1 MFLTIYDISG
11 IQKFIF
17 ATGKLKEQVG
27 GSNIVHKIM
36 YETLPSL
43 LNDEGVVDEGWREL
57 DYNPFDFSRKKIKG
71 NVVYIGGG
79 NAMAAF
85 EDEATMMKVTREM
98 QKEVYK
104 LTAGNIRLCYAKV
117 EVLDKEQKYGD
128 IYQALVAN
136 MALFKQTHSAVS
148 STGGFAINALDVNTG
163 EPVVRCQDGEVR
175 AASLKSKRNNADD
188 GKLLI
193 MDKLD
198 FTKHFEKHRNPDDK
212 SFVAVAHIDGNS
224 MGKNI
229 QAFIGKLDQNPA
241 STVATSLCQMKLLSQ
256 EIDKLYK
263 EALVKTVKE
272 VYEDQ
277 GKEVAFRPV
286 IRDGDDITFIIE
298 AKKAFEFVKIYMTKL
313 SEEIKDEKAYPIMTG
328 SEMKVSAGAGITFVH
343 DKFPF
348 DVAYDYTEQL
358 CKSAKTKLK
367 ELSGDDK
374 IPESTSCLDFQVIR
388 SSMGDNIA
396 EYREKR
402 YRFRDNKDDGDIYS
416 LEKRPY
422 FFVDKGTDIKGT
434 DISGI
439 YADFESLFAFVGESG
454 DNKNLARNKLK
465 MLRNAY
471 SEGVQAANDCYALIK
486 SRDKG
491 GVAGDGRTAFNE
503 NKVAEFFD
511 VLDVMDF
518 V

>member
-1 MFLTIYDISG
+1 MYLTIYDISG

-43 LNDEGVVDEGWREL
+43 LNDKGVVDEDWREP
-57 DYNPFDFSRKKIKG
+57 DYNPFDFSKKTKKG

-79 NAMAAF
+79 NAMAVF
-85 EDEATMMKVTREM
+85 EDEAAMKQVTRDM

-104 LTAGNIRLCYAKV
+104 LTAGNIRLCYAYI
-117 EVLDKEQKYGD
+117 EVSDENQKYGEV
-128 IYQALVAN
+128 YNTLMRN
-136 MALFKQTHSAVS
+136 MAEFKQTHSAVS
-148 STGGFAINALDVNTG
+148 SAGGFAINALDVNTG
-163 EPVVRCQDGEVR
+163 EPLIMFSNGKVL
-175 AASLKSKRNNADD
+175 AASIKSKLENADD
-188 GKLLI
+188 NNLLVVDNI
-193 MDKLD
+193 N
-198 FTKHFEKHRNPDDK
+198 FTKHFEEHRKEDNK
-212 SFVAVAHIDGNS
+212 SFVAVTHIDGNS
-224 MGKNI
+224 MGKSIQKFIESLDGKAESNI
-229 QAFIGKLDQNPA
+229 K
-241 STVATSLCQMKLLSQ
+241 TSLSQMKLLSQ
-256 EIDKLYK
+256 EIDNLYK
-263 EALVKTVKE
+263 EALSKTVVEIYK
-272 VYEDQ
+272 DQ
-277 GKEVAFRPV
+277 EKEVAFRPV

-298 AKKAFEFVKIYMTKL
+298 AKKAFQFVKTYMKKL
-313 SEEIKDEKAYPIMTG
+313 SEEIELEEKYPIMTG
-328 SEMKVSAGAGITFVH
+328 GEMKVSAGAGIAFVH

-348 DVAYDYTEQL
+348 DVAYDYAEQL

-367 ELSGDDK
+367 ELSGDEK

-388 SSMGDNIA
+388 SGMGDNIA

-402 YRFRDNKDDGDIYS
+402 YRFRDNKDDGVIYS

-422 FFVDKGTDIKGT
+422 FFVDKDTEIT
-434 DISGI
+434 GI
-439 YADFESLFAFVGESG
+439 YADFEELFAFVGESVE
-454 DNKNLARNKLK
+454 NKNLARNKLK

-471 SEGVQAANDCYALIK
+471 SEGVQAANDCYTLIR

-491 GVAGDGRTAFNE
+491 GVAGDERAAFNE
-503 NKVAEFFD
+503 DRIAEFFD

>member
-1 MFLTIYDISG
+1 MYLTIYDISG

-43 LNDEGVVDEGWREL
+43 LNDKGVVDEDWREP
-57 DYNPFDFSRKKIKG
+57 DYNPFDFSKKTKKG

-79 NAMAAF
+79 NAMAVF
-85 EDEATMMKVTREM
+85 EDEVAMKQVTRDM

-104 LTAGNIRLCYAKV
+104 LTAGNIRLCYAYEKV
-117 EVLDKEQKYGD
+117 SDENQKYGEVYNTLM
-128 IYQALVAN
+128 IN
-136 MALFKQTHSAVS
+136 MAEFKQTHSAVS
-148 STGGFAINALDVNTG
+148 SAGGFAINALDVNTG
-163 EPVVRCQDGEVR
+163 EPLIRFSNGKVL
-175 AASLKSKRNNADD
+175 AASINSKLENADD
-188 GKLLI
+188 NNLLVVDNI
-193 MDKLD
+193 N
-198 FTKHFEKHRNPDDK
+198 FTKHFEEHRKEDNK
-212 SFVAVAHIDGNS
+212 SFVAVTHIDGNS
-224 MGKNI
+224 MGKSIQKFIESLDGKAESNI
-229 QAFIGKLDQNPA
+229 K
-241 STVATSLCQMKLLSQ
+241 TSLSQMKLLSQ
-256 EIDKLYK
+256 EIDNLYK
-263 EALVKTVKE
+263 EALSKTVVEIYK
-272 VYEDQ
+272 DQ
-277 GKEVAFRPV
+277 EKEVAFRPV

-298 AKKAFEFVKIYMTKL
+298 AKKAFQFVKTYMKKL
-313 SEEIKDEKAYPIMTG
+313 SEEIELEEKYPIMTG
-328 SEMKVSAGAGITFVH
+328 GEMKVSAGAGIAFVH

-348 DVAYDYTEQL
+348 DVAYDYAEQL

-367 ELSGDDK
+367 ELSGDEK

-388 SSMGDNIA
+388 SGMGDNIA

-402 YRFRDNKDDGDIYS
+402 YRFRDNKDDGVIYS

-422 FFVDKGTDIKGT
+422 FFVDKDTEIT
-434 DISGI
+434 GI
-439 YADFESLFAFVGESG
+439 YADFEELFAFVGESVE
-454 DNKNLARNKLK
+454 NKNLARNKLK

-471 SEGVQAANDCYALIK
+471 SEGVQAANDCYTLIR

-491 GVAGDGRTAFNE
+491 GVAGDERAAFNE
-503 NKVAEFFD
+503 DRIAEFFD

>member
-36 YETLPSL
+36 YEVLPKL
-43 LNDEGVVDEGWREL
+43 LKDEEWRNKEH
-57 DYNPFDFSRKKIKG
+57 NPFDFDRKEIKG

-85 EDEATMMKVTREM
+85 EDEATMVKVTRKM

-104 LTAGNIRLCYAKV
+104 LTAGNIRLCYAYV
-117 EVLDKEQKYGD
+117 EVSDENQKYGEV
-128 IYQALVAN
+128 YNTLMRN
-136 MALFKQTHSAVS
+136 MAEFKQTHSAVS
-148 STGGFAINALDVNTG
+148 SAGGFAINALDVNTG
-163 EPVVRCQDGEVR
+163 EPLIRFSNGKVL
-175 AASLKSKRNNADD
+175 AASINSKLENADD
-188 GKLLI
+188 NNLLVVDNI
-193 MDKLD
+193 N
-198 FTKHFEKHRNPDDK
+198 FTKHFEEHRKEDNK
-212 SFVAVAHIDGNS
+212 SFVAVTHIDGNS
-224 MGKNI
+224 MGKSIQKFIESLDGKAESNI
-229 QAFIGKLDQNPA
+229 K
-241 STVATSLCQMKLLSQ
+241 TSLSQMKLLSQ
-256 EIDKLYK
+256 EIDNLYK
-263 EALVKTVKE
+263 EALSKTVVEIYK
-272 VYEDQ
+272 DQ
-277 GKEVAFRPV
+277 EKEVAFRPV

-298 AKKAFEFVKIYMTKL
+298 AKKAFQFVKTYMKKL
-313 SEEIKDEKAYPIMTG
+313 SEEIELEEKYPIMTG
-328 SEMKVSAGAGITFVH
+328 GEMKVSAGAGIAFVH

-348 DVAYDYTEQL
+348 DVAYDYAEQL

-367 ELSGDDK
+367 ELSGDEK

-388 SSMGDNIA
+388 SGMGDNIA

-422 FFVDKGTDIKGT
+422 FFVDKDTEIT
-434 DISGI
+434 GI
-439 YADFESLFAFVGESG
+439 YADFENLFAFVGESVE
-454 DNKNLARNKLK
+454 NKNLARNKLK

-471 SEGVQAANDCYALIK
+471 SEGVQAANDCYTLIR

-491 GVAGDGRTAFNE
+491 GVAGDERAAFNE
-503 NKVAEFFD
+503 DRIAEFFD

>member
-43 LNDEGVVDEGWREL
+43 LNDGGVVDKDWVEA
-57 DYNPFDFSRKKIKG
+57 DYNPFDFSKKKIKG

-117 EVLDKEQKYGD
+117 EVRNEKQKYGD
-128 IYQALVAN
+128 IYQDLVAN

-148 STGGFAINALDVNTG
+148 SAGGFAINALDVNTG
-163 EPVVRCQDGEVR
+163 EPLIRCQDGEVR
-175 AASLKSKRNNADD
+175 AASLKSKRNNYED

-193 MDKLD
+193 MDNLD
-198 FTKHFEKHRNPDDK
+198 FTKHFEKHRNPDNK

-229 QAFIGKLDQNPA
+229 QEFIRNLDQDPA

-298 AKKAFEFVKIYMTKL
+298 AKKAFEFVKTYITKL
-313 SEEIKDEKAYPIMTG
+313 SEEIKDEEAYPIMTG
-328 SEMKVSAGAGITFVH
+328 SGMKVSAGAGITFVH

-348 DVAYDYTEQL
+348 DVAYDYAEQL

-367 ELSGDDK
+367 ELSGDEK
-374 IPESTSCLDFQVIR
+374 ITESTSCLDFQVIR
-388 SSMGDNIA
+388 SGMGDNIA

-422 FFVDKGTDIKGT
+422 FFVDKGTV
-434 DISGI
+434 ISGV
-439 YADFESLFAFVGESG
+439 YADFENLFAFVGESVE
-454 DNKNLARNKLK
+454 NKKLARNKLK

-491 GVAGDGRTAFNE
+491 GVAGDDRAAFNE

>member
-1 MFLTIYDISG
+1 MADVKALMKEKIKVLDEASKAYYARGEEIMSNFEYDKIYDELVELERQSGIILAGSPTQRVGYEILSELPKEVHPSRMLSLDKTKSREELKDWLGEHQGILSWKLDGLTIVL
-11 IQKFIF
+11 
-17 ATGKLKEQVG
+17 T
-27 GSNIVHKIM
+27 
-36 YETLPSL
+36 YE
-43 LNDEGVVDEGWREL
+43 
-57 DYNPFDFSRKKIKG
+57 
-71 NVVYIGGG
+71 
-79 NAMAAF
+79 
-85 EDEATMMKVTREM
+85 
-98 QKEVYK
+98 
-104 LTAGNIRLCYAKV
+104 
-117 EVLDKEQKYGD
+117 
-128 IYQALVAN
+128 
-136 MALFKQTHSAVS
+136 
-148 STGGFAINALDVNTG
+148 
-163 EPVVRCQDGEVR
+163 
-175 AASLKSKRNNADD
+175 D

-193 MDKLD
+193 MDNLD
-198 FTKHFEKHRNPDDK
+198 FTKHFEKHRNPDNK

-229 QAFIGKLDQNPA
+229 QAFIGNLDQDPD

-256 EIDKLYK
+256 EIDNLYK

-298 AKKAFEFVKIYMTKL
+298 AKKAFEFVKTYMTKL

-328 SEMKVSAGAGITFVH
+328 SGMKVSAGAGITFVH

-348 DVAYDYTEQL
+348 DVAYDYAEQL

-367 ELSGDDK
+367 ELSGDEK

-388 SSMGDNIA
+388 SGMGDNIA

-422 FFVDKGTDIKGT
+422 FFVDKGTA
-434 DISGI
+434 ISGV
-439 YADFESLFAFVGESG
+439 YADFENLFAFVGESVE
-454 DNKNLARNKLK
+454 NKNLARNKLK

-491 GVAGDGRTAFNE
+491 GVAGDDRTAFNE

>member
-43 LNDEGVVDEGWREL
+43 LNDKGVVDEDWREP
-57 DYNPFDFSRKKIKG
+57 DYNPFDFSKKTKKG

-79 NAMAAF
+79 NAMAVF
-85 EDEATMMKVTREM
+85 EDEAAMKQVTRDM

-104 LTAGNIRLCYAKV
+104 LTAGNIRLCYAYI
-117 EVLDKEQKYGD
+117 EVSDENQKYGEV
-128 IYQALVAN
+128 YNTLMRN
-136 MALFKQTHSAVS
+136 MAEFKQTHSAVS
-148 STGGFAINALDVNTG
+148 SAGGFAINALDVNTG
-163 EPVVRCQDGEVR
+163 EPLIRFSNGKVL
-175 AASLKSKRNNADD
+175 AASINSKLENADD
-188 GKLLI
+188 NNLLVVDNI
-193 MDKLD
+193 N
-198 FTKHFEKHRNPDDK
+198 FTKHFEEHRKEDNK
-212 SFVAVAHIDGNS
+212 SFVAVTHIDGNS
-224 MGKNI
+224 MGKSIQKFIESLDGKAESNI
-229 QAFIGKLDQNPA
+229 K
-241 STVATSLCQMKLLSQ
+241 TSLSQMKLLSQ
-256 EIDKLYK
+256 EIDNLYK
-263 EALVKTVKE
+263 EALSKTVVEIYK
-272 VYEDQ
+272 DQ
-277 GKEVAFRPV
+277 EKEVAFRPV

-298 AKKAFEFVKIYMTKL
+298 AKKAFQFVKTYMKKL
-313 SEEIKDEKAYPIMTG
+313 SEEIELEEKYPIMTG
-328 SEMKVSAGAGITFVH
+328 GEMKVSAGAGIAFVH

-348 DVAYDYTEQL
+348 DVAYDYAEQL

-367 ELSGDDK
+367 ELSGDEK

-388 SSMGDNIA
+388 SGMGDNIA

-402 YRFRDNKDDGDIYS
+402 YRFRDNKDDGVIYS

-422 FFVDKGTDIKGT
+422 FFVDKDTEIT
-434 DISGI
+434 GI
-439 YADFESLFAFVGESG
+439 YADFEELFAFVGESVE
-454 DNKNLARNKLK
+454 NKNLARNKLK

-471 SEGVQAANDCYALIK
+471 SEGVQAANDCYALVK

-491 GVAGDGRTAFNE
+491 GVAGDDRTAFNE

>member
-43 LNDEGVVDEGWREL
+43 LNDKGVVDEDWREP
-57 DYNPFDFSRKKIKG
+57 DYNPFDFSKKTKKG

-79 NAMAAF
+79 NAMAVF
-85 EDEATMMKVTREM
+85 EDEAAMKQVTRDM

-104 LTAGNIRLCYAKV
+104 LTAGNIRLCYAYI
-117 EVLDKEQKYGD
+117 EVSDENQKYGEV
-128 IYQALVAN
+128 YNTLMRN
-136 MALFKQTHSAVS
+136 MAEFKQTHSAVS
-148 STGGFAINALDVNTG
+148 SAGGFAINALDVNTG
-163 EPVVRCQDGEVR
+163 EPLIRFSNGKVL
-175 AASLKSKRNNADD
+175 AASINSKLENADD
-188 GKLLI
+188 NNLLVVDNI
-193 MDKLD
+193 N
-198 FTKHFEKHRNPDDK
+198 FTKHFEEHRKEDNK
-212 SFVAVAHIDGNS
+212 SFVAVTHIDGNS
-224 MGKNI
+224 MGKSIQKFIESLDGKAESNI
-229 QAFIGKLDQNPA
+229 K
-241 STVATSLCQMKLLSQ
+241 TSLSQMKLLSQ
-256 EIDKLYK
+256 EIDNLYK
-263 EALVKTVKE
+263 EALSKTVVEIYK
-272 VYEDQ
+272 DQ
-277 GKEVAFRPV
+277 EKEVAFRPV

-298 AKKAFEFVKIYMTKL
+298 AKKAFQFVKTYMKKL
-313 SEEIKDEKAYPIMTG
+313 SEEIELEEKYPIMTG
-328 SEMKVSAGAGITFVH
+328 GEMKVSAGAGIAFVH

-348 DVAYDYTEQL
+348 DVAYDYAEQL

-367 ELSGDDK
+367 ELSGDEK

-388 SSMGDNIA
+388 SGMGDNIA

-402 YRFRDNKDDGDIYS
+402 YRFRDNKDDGVIYS

-422 FFVDKGTDIKGT
+422 FFVDKDTEIT
-434 DISGI
+434 GI
-439 YADFESLFAFVGESG
+439 YADFEELFAFVGESVE
-454 DNKNLARNKLK
+454 NKNLARNKLK

-471 SEGVQAANDCYALIK
+471 SEGVQAANDCYTLIR

-491 GVAGDGRTAFNE
+491 GVAGDERAAFNE
-503 NKVAEFFD
+503 DRIAEFFD

>member
-212 SFVAVAHIDGNS
+212 SFLAVAHIDGNS

>member
-36 YETLPSL
+36 YEVLPKL
-43 LNDEGVVDEGWREL
+43 LKDEEWRNKEH
-57 DYNPFDFSRKKIKG
+57 NPFDFDRKEIKG

-85 EDEATMMKVTREM
+85 EDEATMVKVTREM

-104 LTAGNIRLCYAKV
+104 LAAGNIRLCYASA
-117 EVLDKEQKYGD
+117 EVTDEYQKYGEV
-128 IYQALVAN
+128 YQTLMTN
-136 MALFKQTHSAVS
+136 MASFKQTHSAVS
-148 STGGFAINALDVNTG
+148 SAGGFAINALDVNTG
-163 EPVVRCQDGEVR
+163 EPLIRFSSGKVL
-175 AASLKSKRNNADD
+175 AASINSKLENADD
-188 GKLLI
+188 NNLLVVDNI
-193 MDKLD
+193 N
-198 FTKHFEKHRNPDDK
+198 FTKHFEEHRKEDNK
-212 SFVAVAHIDGNS
+212 SFVAVTHIDGNS
-224 MGKNI
+224 MGKSIQKFIEVLDGKAESNI
-229 QAFIGKLDQNPA
+229 K
-241 STVATSLCQMKLLSQ
+241 TSLCQMKLLSQ
-256 EIDKLYK
+256 EIDNLYK
-263 EALVKTVKE
+263 EALSKTVVEIYK
-272 VYEDQ
+272 DQ

-298 AKKAFEFVKIYMTKL
+298 AKKAFEFVKTYMTKL

-328 SEMKVSAGAGITFVH
+328 SGMKVSAGAGITFVH

-348 DVAYDYTEQL
+348 DVAYDYAEQL

-367 ELSGDDK
+367 ELSGDEK

-388 SSMGDNIA
+388 SGMGDNIA

-422 FFVDKGTDIKGT
+422 FFVDKGTA
-434 DISGI
+434 ISGV
-439 YADFESLFAFVGESG
+439 YADFEDLFAFVGESVE
-454 DNKNLARNKLK
+454 NKKLARNKLK

-471 SEGVQAANDCYALIK
+471 SEGVQAANDCYTLIR

-491 GVAGDGRTAFNE
+491 GVAGDERAAFNE
-503 NKVAEFFD
+503 DRIAEFFD